1 MFGIC
6 HLNIIPVRKEK
17 TSKSELVSQLL
28 YGDLFTIL
36 KEEDNWYYVE
46 ILDDNYNGWINYSQ
60 LKKISEKDFK
70 KLQKTKTEFL
80 HNISTEIETFSGK
93 MTISIGSKISY
104 CNFLNHKL
112 IKNFKNEVC
121 SIEETA
127 RKYLNTPYLWGGK
140 TPTGIDCS
148 GLTQTIYRLSNIE
161 LPRDASFQ
169 AKKGKTV
176 HFQDQK
182 EGDLAFFENEQG
194 HITHVGIIGPNQA
207 IIHAAGFVKKDTL
220 KKYGIWNASYQKF
233 THKLSKV
240 QRFY

>member
-1 MFGIC
+1 
-6 HLNIIPVRKEK
+6 
-17 TSKSELVSQLL
+17 L

-46 ILDDNYNGWINYSQ
+46 ILDDTYKGWINYSQ

-112 IKNFKNEVC
+112 IKNFKNKVC

-140 TPTGIDCS
+140 TSSGIDCS
-148 GLTQTIYRLSNIE
+148 GFTQMVFKLNNIE
-161 LPRDASFQ
+161 LKRDAYQQ
-169 AKKGKTV
+169 AQQGKEIKLNCA
-176 HFQDQK
+176 K
-182 EGDLAFFENEQG
+182 EGDLVFFGENK
-194 HITHVGIIGPNQA
+194 ITHVGILINKNEV
-207 IIHAAGFVKKDTL
+207 IHAFGKVRIDKINEN
-220 KKYGIWNASYQKF
+220 GIINNENKE
-233 THKLSKV
+233 LSHRLICTKTF
-240 QRFY
+240 Q

>member
-6 HLNIIPVRKEK
+6 HLNIIPLRKEK

-70 KLQKTKTEFL
+70 KLQKIKTEFL
-80 HNISTEIETFSGK
+80 HNISTEIETSSGK
-93 MTISIGSKISY
+93 MIISIGSKISY
-104 CNFLNHKL
+104 CDFLNHKL
-112 IKNFKNEVC
+112 IKDFKNEVC

-140 TPTGIDCS
+140 TNSGIDCS
-148 GLTQTIYRLSNIE
+148 GFTQMVFKLNNIE
-161 LPRDASFQ
+161 LKRDAYQQ
-169 AKKGKTV
+169 AQQGKEIKLNCA
-176 HFQDQK
+176 K
-182 EGDLAFFENEQG
+182 EGDLVFFGENK
-194 HITHVGIIGPNQA
+194 ITHVGILINNNEV
-207 IIHAAGFVKKDTL
+207 IHAFGKVRIDKINEN
-220 KKYGIWNASYQKF
+220 GIINNENKE
-233 THKLSKV
+233 LSHRLICTKTF
-240 QRFY
+240 Q

>member
-6 HLNIIPVRKEK
+6 HLNIIPLRKEK

-46 ILDDNYNGWINYSQ
+46 ILDDTYKGWINYSQ

-140 TPTGIDCS
+140 TNSGTDCS
-148 GLTQTIYRLSNIE
+148 GFTQMVFRLNNIK
-161 LPRDASFQ
+161 LKRDAYQQ
-169 AKKGKTV
+169 AKQGKEIILTCA
-176 HFQDQK
+176 K
-182 EGDLAFFENEQG
+182 KGDLAFFGENK
-194 HITHVGIIGPNQA
+194 ITHVGIIINKNE
-207 IIHAAGFVKKDTL
+207 IIHAFGSVRIDKINKK
-220 KKYGIWNASYQKF
+220 GILNTKTNKI
-233 THKLSKV
+233 THKLKKIV
-240 QRFY
+240 TFYY